1 MKKNVV
7 ILLALF
13 MSIPVFSQQQQQQS
27 RSFLRRQQPP
37 VEVFTPVNELKLN
50 LPLTIFGSYPEISY
64 ERVFKEDLSFGFSAG
79 VGLSDRYTLNY
90 NLTPYF
96 RWFFGGNSRSMEK
109 VGAGLFLEAN
119 GSLFGMERYYDI
131 WTWRTEN
138 VFGAGIGMAIGWK
151 YVSQN
156 DWVMEYVIG
165 IGRDLVNDGTYPRM
179 GISIGRRF

>member
-1 MKKNVV
+1 MKKNVI

-13 MSIPVFSQQQQQQS
+13 MSIPVFSQQQQQS

-50 LPLTIFGSYPEISY
+50 LALTIFGSYPEISY

-79 VGLSDRYTLNY
+79 VGTGDRYIMNY

-109 VGAGLFLEAN
+109 IGAGLFLEAN
-119 GSLFGMERYYDI
+119 GALFGIRREYYHG
-131 WTWRTEN
+131 WNWRTEN

-151 YVSQN
+151 YVSRN
-156 DWVMEYVIG
+156 DWVMELFLG
-165 IGRDLVNDGTYPRM
+165 AGRDFVNDGFYLRN
-179 GISIGRRF
+179 GITIGKRF